1 MPKDEKLRIEII
13 WLYNDVLA
21 AEYKE
26 RWKTTELVTR
36 NYQQLVVIKD
46 IEKYIDRCDICQR
59 IENRTEILVEKLK
72 LSEILEKL

>member
-46 IEKYIDRCDICQR
+46 IEKYIDRCDIYQR